1 MIHHFRVH
9 PMTRWA
15 GVFGARRTVP
25 AAHPAVRFLRKKPIG
40 FTRIVDGALA
50 LALRRAV
57 VYKAARSSSATR
69 DRISRMKL
77 SQVFA
82 KFAAGL
88 SAVAALLVPAF
99 ASAAVPQP
107 WTFGFQ
113 EAATPVMRD
122 IQDLHHLLLII
133 ITVITLFVL
142 ALLIYVIVRFNAKRN
157 PTPTRTAHNTL
168 VEVLWTVL
176 PVLIL
181 VIIAVPSFKLLYFMD
196 RTDKPE
202 LTLKITGHQW
212 YWSYQYQDHGDFR
225 FESLM
230 IPTDQL
236 QPGQLRLLEVDNQ
249 VVVPVGTNIRLLL
262 TSADV
267 LHAWAVPAFGVKMD
281 TVPGRLNETWMRI
294 ERPGTYYGQCSEL
307 CGVNHGFM
315 PIAVRAVSKEEFQ
328 VWVEGARKKFAAAE
342 PIAKVA
348 QLASAAQ

>member
-1 MIHHFRVH
+1 MKLSKIIAKIV
-9 PMTRWA
+9 PQ
-15 GVFGARRTVP
+15 VFGAV
-25 AAHPAVRFLRKKPIG
+25 A
-40 FTRIVDGALA
+40 
-50 LALRRAV
+50 
-57 VYKAARSSSATR
+57 
-69 DRISRMKL
+69 
-77 SQVFA
+77 FA
-82 KFAAGL
+82 
-88 SAVAALLVPAF
+88 AALLLPAF

-122 IQDLHHLLLII
+122 IQDLHQLLLII

-142 ALLIYVIVRFNAKRN
+142 ALLLYVIFRFNAKRN
-157 PTPTRTAHNTL
+157 PTPSRTSHNTL

-181 VIIAVPSFKLLYFMD
+181 VVIAVPSFKLLYFMD

-202 LTLKITGHQW
+202 LTLKVTGNQW
-212 YWSYQYQDHGDFR
+212 YWSYQYQDYGDFR
-225 FESLM
+225 FDSLM
-230 IPTDQL
+230 IPTEQL

-267 LHAWAVPAFGVKMD
+267 LHAWSVPAFGVKMD
-281 TVPGRLNETWMRI
+281 TVPGHLNETWMRI

-328 VWVEGARKKFAAAE
+328 VWVEEAKKKFAAAE
-342 PIAKVA
+342 PVAKDRQLAAVA
-348 QLASAAQ
+348 Q

>member
-1 MIHHFRVH
+1 
-9 PMTRWA
+9 
-15 GVFGARRTVP
+15 
-25 AAHPAVRFLRKKPIG
+25 
-40 FTRIVDGALA
+40 
-50 LALRRAV
+50 
-57 VYKAARSSSATR
+57 
-69 DRISRMKL
+69 MKL

-82 KFAAGL
+82 KIAAGAM
-88 SAVAALLVPAF
+88 SAAALLLPGLA
-99 ASAAVPQP
+99 AAAVPQP

-113 EAATPVMRD
+113 EAVTPVMRD

-157 PTPTRTAHNTL
+157 PTPSRTSHNTL
-168 VEVLWTVL
+168 IEVLWTVL

-181 VIIAVPSFKLLYFMD
+181 VVIAVPSFKLLYFMD

-202 LTLKITGHQW
+202 MTLKVTGHQW
-212 YWSYQYQDHGDFR
+212 YWSYQYQDHGDFQ
-225 FESLM
+225 FDSLM

-236 QPGQLRLLEVDNQ
+236 KPGQHRLLEVDNQ
-249 VVVPVGTNIRLLL
+249 VVVPVNTNIRLLV
-262 TSADV
+262 TSQDV

-328 VWVEGARKKFAAAE
+328 VWVEEARKKFASAE
-342 PIAKVA
+342 PAAKVT
-348 QLASAAQ
+348 QLAAVAQ